1 MPDKYTKDFRFA
13 IKLDSV
19 KLVSSLLLLFFI
31 SCNTTENKT
40 HVEAGIVEPE
50 FPEVLRYAL
59 IDEAKSFDN
68 IHADSS
74 KIDFFFGLADRHPSF
89 QTVIYKYII
98 SNTNDSIQNKKHITA
113 YRLLS
118 QTFIKKN
125 NIDSV
130 VYYIQE
136 GIKCCGSDPKF
147 SDQLSEL
154 YRDLG
159 NLYSNFSRNAEAI
172 SNFDMA
178 IQVASASGN
187 KDNLFRYIT
196 ETGRVYMG
204 MNELEKA
211 KECYSKGRLY
221 AEKYNNSSLLIYSLN
236 SLGDIL
242 RRQEKFKESIQ
253 HHQQA
258 IAVHKKN
265 QGADYEQWACT
276 SLGKCF
282 NSLQQYDSAQKYFNI
297 SLKLASQQGSI
308 DLETQSYLNLSICDY
323 KQKRLDR
330 AINYGLQAYEVSE
343 RTPQLEIKTAVMENL
358 YILYKETG
366 QYEKSIY
373 FLENMKALQDSL
385 ENKENFKKF
394 AEAEYKT
401 KEDKLLYRMEQDQL
415 QFKHE
420 QEERELEAKRQN
432 IILVSIA
439 IISILSLAFGVFVFR
454 IFRQLRTKNRIIE
467 EKQKE
472 ILQSIKYA
480 RRIQNSLL
488 PSEKY
493 IGRILKKLNPD

>member
-1 MPDKYTKDFRFA
+1 MSNRYHKDLR
-13 IKLDSV
+13 LTVGLNRV
-19 KLVSSLLLLFFI
+19 KLVSFLFLLFFI
-31 SCNTTENKT
+31 SCHSTDKKT
-40 HVEAGIVEPE
+40 QVEIGVVEPE
-50 FPEVLRYAL
+50 FPEVLKYAL
-59 IDEAKSFDN
+59 PDESKTFDN
-68 IHADSS
+68 LPADSS

-89 QTVIYKYII
+89 QALIYKYII
-98 SNTNDSIQNKKHITA
+98 SNTNDSIQNVKMIAA

-118 QTFIKKN
+118 RTFIKKN

-130 VYYIQE
+130 VHYVQE

-147 SDQLSEL
+147 SDQLSEF

-172 SNFDMA
+172 YNFDMA
-178 IQVASASGN
+178 IQLASASGN

-204 MNELEKA
+204 MNEMEKA
-211 KECYSKGRLY
+211 KECYLKGRLY
-221 AEKYNNSSLLIYSLN
+221 AEKYHNSSLLVYSLN

-242 RRQEKFKESIQ
+242 RRQEKFKEAIQ

-258 IAVHKKN
+258 IAVHKKT
-265 QGADYEQWACT
+265 QGDDYEQWACT

-282 NSLQQYDSAQKYFNI
+282 SNLQQYDSARRYFNI
-297 SLKLASQQGSI
+297 SLKLASKQGSADI
-308 DLETQSYLNLSICDY
+308 ETQSYLNLSICDY
-323 KQKRLDR
+323 RQKRLEG
-330 AINYGLQAYEVSE
+330 AINYGLQAYQISE
-343 RTPQLEIKTAVMENL
+343 RIPQLEIKTAVMENL

-373 FLENMKALQDSL
+373 FLESMNVLQDSL

-401 KEDKLLYRMEQDQL
+401 KEDKLIYRMEQDQL

-439 IISILSLAFGVFVFR
+439 IISILSLLFGVFVFR
-454 IFRQLRTKNRIIE
+454 SFRQIRTKNLIIE

-472 ILQSIKYA
+472 IVQSIKYA
-480 RRIQNSLL
+480 RRIQDSLL

-493 IGRILKKLNPD
+493 IARILKKLNPD